1 MWIVWFAPQT
11 PATLSGTMG
20 IARYVPQPASLITFA
35 GEDQSGTSPPMP
47 SKPAHGSSSALEPS
61 SGAFCCGGSAGCGL
75 AVLGLVEGTA
85 EQARELRLDL
95 FDRERVAR
103 S

>member
-11 PATLSGTMG
+11 PAKLSGTMG

-47 SKPAHGSSSALEPS
+47 SKIKSSRPWEQQRP
-61 SGAFCCGGSAGCGL
+61 GA
-75 AVLGLVEGTA
+75 
-85 EQARELRLDL
+85 
-95 FDRERVAR
+95 
-103 S
+103 